1 MASPGDLEPGDTE
14 SQVDN
19 NALLLRTIASYMVKE
34 GRWVIIQDYLFSHTL
49 TSAIFLL
56 QMHIHMCKLNMLE
69 MCVWSVVC
77 ILGILNFHVSLWYFV
92 IKYICFCNSS

>member
-34 GRWVIIQDYLFSHTL
+34 DRWVLIQDYLFSHTL

-69 MCVWSVVC
+69 LCLCVRACVC
-77 ILGILNFHVSLWYFV
+77 VCV
-92 IKYICFCNSS
+92 